1 MSGRLVMT
9 EEVRFE
15 AEAKH
20 MEATLYGLVGAKEP
34 GFEDF
39 IRNGLERAMAMI
51 NMESESE

>member
-1 MSGRLVMT
+1 MT

-15 AEAKH
+15 AEQKN

-39 IRNGLERAMAMI
+39 LTKGLEKAYAML
-51 NMESESE
+51 ESEVVTKKVI

>member
-1 MSGRLVMT
+1 MT

-15 AEAKH
+15 AEQKN

-39 IRNGLERAMAMI
+39 IRNGLERAMAMLG
-51 NMESESE
+51 NESSSEEMA

>member
-1 MSGRLVMT
+1 MT

-15 AEAKH
+15 AEQKH

-39 IRNGLERAMAMI
+39 ISRGLERAKMLI
-51 NMESESE
+51 NSSVVVEG

>member
-1 MSGRLVMT
+1 MT

-20 MEATLYGLVGAKEP
+20 MDATLYGLVRAKEP

-51 NMESESE
+51 NMESKSE